1 MSKIEKAYAI
11 TDAKISFVSLV
22 DKAANKKQFLI
33 TKAEHGSASFASY
46 GRIVNADADSHYI
59 TGIVYEPLTED
70 AHGNYMTEQEITKA
84 AYWFAKNGNQVDVQ
98 HSFEPLE
105 KAAVVESYVAPCDM
119 SIGEQAIKKGTWM
132 MTVEVDDPDI
142 FEKVQKG
149 EITGFSMGGVGK
161 YSDTDDPLPE
171 DGVAKAEEQQPAK
184 GMRGLVKKMA
194 AALGFDV
201 VEKGEVADNYTKRSQ
216 SDNFWTAFYA
226 LNDVL
231 YRYNWVN
238 DRWEFASDEETI
250 RDALTDFNNI
260 VTALLTE
267 GQPVAKSLESCAV
280 VKAGKAMSKA
290 NRSTL
295 QSIYTN
301 LGEFLDKF
309 PEEEQEE
316 TEVTKKEIED
326 TVAAAL
332 PLARAAFLPKCSFCL
347 ATRSAGRPVT
357 TAISRKMAQS
367 WTISEVAP
375 VATASVSPITAATLP
390 CGGSGLRA
398 PAARSTSGVWG
409 LMAATTSGTAITPAA
424 SAPLLFFPLNS
435 PSRMMARYR

>member
-231 YRYNWVN
+231 YQYNWVN

-267 GQPVAKSLESCAV
+267 GKPVAKSLESCAV

-326 TVAAAL
+326 TVAAAVAKAL
-332 PLARAAFLPKCSFCL
+332 ETQQKPATDPVQKAAEPAAEPAAL
-347 ATRSAGRPVT
+347 
-357 TAISRKMAQS
+357 TAENVADVVAKAVAKA
-367 WTISEVAP
+367 VAP
-375 VATASVSPITAATLP
+375 VRKAAGLP
-390 CGGSGLRA
+390 
-398 PAARSTSGVWG
+398 TN
-409 LMAATTSGTAITPAA
+409 
-424 SAPLLFFPLNS
+424 LNDDGDPEEDPVQKS
-435 PSRMMARYR
+435 EPHYLAGIL

>member
-149 EITGFSMGGVGK
+149 E
-161 YSDTDDPLPE
+161 
-171 DGVAKAEEQQPAK
+171 
-184 GMRGLVKKMA
+184 
-194 AALGFDV
+194 
-201 VEKGEVADNYTKRSQ
+201 VADNYTKRSQ

-326 TVAAAL
+326 TVAAAVAKTL
-332 PLARAAFLPKCSFCL
+332 ETQQKPATNPVQKAAEPAAEPAALTAEDVGKMVEAAVKKALGQQEEPEKTPEPL
-347 ATRSAGRPVT
+347 
-357 TAISRKMAQS
+357 TAENVADVVAKAVAKA
-367 WTISEVAP
+367 VAP
-375 VATASVSPITAATLP
+375 VRKAAGLP
-390 CGGSGLRA
+390 
-398 PAARSTSGVWG
+398 TN
-409 LMAATTSGTAITPAA
+409 
-424 SAPLLFFPLNS
+424 LNDDGDPEEDPVQKS
-435 PSRMMARYR
+435 EPHYLAGIL

>member
-132 MTVEVDDPDI
+132 MTVEVDDPEI

-171 DGVAKAEEQQPAK
+171 DEVAKAEEQQPAK

-201 VEKGEVADNYTKRSQ
+201 VEKGAVADEYTKRSQ

-238 DRWEFASDEETI
+238 DRYEFASDEETI

-260 VTALLTE
+260 VTALLTD
-267 GQPVAKSLESCAV
+267 GQPVAKSLESCTV

-301 LGEFLDKF
+301 LGEFLEKF

-326 TVAAAL
+326 TVASAVAKALEAQQKPATDPVQKAAEPAAEPAAL
-332 PLARAAFLPKCSFCL
+332 TAEDVGKMVEAAVKKALGQQEEPEKTPEPL
-347 ATRSAGRPVT
+347 
-357 TAISRKMAQS
+357 TAENVADVVAKAVAKA
-367 WTISEVAP
+367 VAP
-375 VATASVSPITAATLP
+375 VRKAAGLP
-390 CGGSGLRA
+390 
-398 PAARSTSGVWG
+398 TN
-409 LMAATTSGTAITPAA
+409 
-424 SAPLLFFPLNS
+424 LNDDGDPEEDPVQKS
-435 PSRMMARYR
+435 EPHYLAGIL

>member
-119 SIGEQAIKKGTWM
+119 SVGEQAIKKGTWM

-161 YSDTDDPLPE
+161 YSDEDDPLPD
-171 DGVAKAEEQQPAK
+171 DGVAKAEEQPEK
-184 GMRGLVKKMA
+184 GMRGIFKKMA

-201 VEKGEVADNYTKRSQ
+201 VEKGKVADNYTKRIQ
-216 SDNFWTAFYA
+216 SDNFWTALSA

-231 YRYNWVN
+231 YRYNWEN
-238 DRWEFASDEETI
+238 DHWEFASDEETI
-250 RDALTDFNNI
+250 RNALNDFNNI
-260 VTALLTE
+260 VTELLTK
-267 GQPVAKSLESCAV
+267 GQPVTKSLESCAV
-280 VKAGKAMSKA
+280 IKAGKAMSKA

-326 TVAAAL
+326 TVAAAVAKAL
-332 PLARAAFLPKCSFCL
+332 EIQQKPATGPVQKAAEP
-347 ATRSAGRPVT
+347 AAEPAGLTVEAVGKMVEEAVAKALGQQEEPEKT
-357 TAISRKMAQS
+357 PELLTAENVADVVAKAVAKA
-367 WTISEVAP
+367 VAP
-375 VATASVSPITAATLP
+375 VRKAAGLP
-390 CGGSGLRA
+390 
-398 PAARSTSGVWG
+398 TN
-409 LMAATTSGTAITPAA
+409 
-424 SAPLLFFPLNS
+424 LNDDGDPEDPVEKS
-435 PSRMMARYR
+435 EPHYLAGIL

>member
-132 MTVEVDDPDI
+132 MTVEVDDPNI

-201 VEKGEVADNYTKRSQ
+201 VEKGAVADEYTKRSQ

-309 PEEEQEE
+309 PEEEEQEE

-326 TVAAAL
+326 TVAAAVAKAL
-332 PLARAAFLPKCSFCL
+332 ETQQKPETDPVQKAAEPAAEPEKAPELL
-347 ATRSAGRPVT
+347 
-357 TAISRKMAQS
+357 TAENVADVVAKAVAKA
-367 WTISEVAP
+367 VAP
-375 VATASVSPITAATLP
+375 VRKAAGLP
-390 CGGSGLRA
+390 
-398 PAARSTSGVWG
+398 TN
-409 LMAATTSGTAITPAA
+409 
-424 SAPLLFFPLNS
+424 LNDDGDPEDPVEKS
-435 PSRMMARYR
+435 EPHYLAGIL

>member
-119 SIGEQAIKKGTWM
+119 SVGEQAIKKGTWM

-161 YSDTDDPLPE
+161 YSDEDDPLPD
-171 DGVAKAEEQQPAK
+171 DGVAKAEEQPEK
-184 GMRGLVKKMA
+184 GMRGIFKKMA

-201 VEKGEVADNYTKRSQ
+201 VEKGEVADNYTKRIQ

-250 RDALTDFNNI
+250 RNALNDFNNI
-260 VTALLTE
+260 VTELLTK

-280 VKAGKAMSKA
+280 IKAGKAMSKA

-316 TEVTKKEIED
+316 TEVTKQEILRSFDAWDAHAAHGD
-326 TVAAAL
+326 TYSLRRKYADRL
-332 PLARAAFLPKCSFCL
+332 EKLLDCKIPIHRKINSNKLARDRRRARQCRCIYKKQHKALSL
-347 ATRSAGRPVT
+347 
-357 TAISRKMAQS
+357 
-367 WTISEVAP
+367 
-375 VATASVSPITAATLP
+375 SVSQNT
-390 CGGSGLRA
+390 R
-398 PAARSTSGVWG
+398 PAEIMPWA
-409 LMAATTSGTAITPAA
+409 
-424 SAPLLFFPLNS
+424 
-435 PSRMMARYR
+435 

>member
-119 SIGEQAIKKGTWM
+119 SVGEQASKKGTWM

-161 YSDTDDPLPE
+161 YSDEDDPLPD
-171 DGVAKAEEQQPAK
+171 DGVAKAEEQPEK
-184 GMRGLVKKMA
+184 GMRGIFKKMA

-201 VEKGEVADNYTKRSQ
+201 VEKGEVADNYTKRM
-216 SDNFWTAFYA
+216 
-226 LNDVL
+226 
-231 YRYNWVN
+231 
-238 DRWEFASDEETI
+238 
-250 RDALTDFNNI
+250 LTK
-260 VTALLTE
+260 

-280 VKAGKAMSKA
+280 IKAGKAMSKA

-326 TVAAAL
+326 TVAAAVAKAL
-332 PLARAAFLPKCSFCL
+332 ETQQKPAADPVQK
-347 ATRSAGRPVT
+347 AAEPAAEPAGLTVEAVSKMVEAAVAKALGQQEEPEKT
-357 TAISRKMAQS
+357 PELLTAENVADVVAKAVAKA
-367 WTISEVAP
+367 VAP
-375 VATASVSPITAATLP
+375 VRKAAGLP
-390 CGGSGLRA
+390 
-398 PAARSTSGVWG
+398 TN
-409 LMAATTSGTAITPAA
+409 
-424 SAPLLFFPLNS
+424 LNDDGDPEDPVEKS
-435 PSRMMARYR
+435 EPHYLAGIL

>member
-161 YSDTDDPLPE
+161 YSDEDDPLPD
-171 DGVAKAEEQQPAK
+171 DGVAKAEEQPEK
-184 GMRGLVKKMA
+184 GMRGIFKKMA

-201 VEKGEVADNYTKRSQ
+201 VEKGEVADNYSEAGNVIIEYDINSLISFNKPKDKTYRKNRVIR
-216 SDNFWTAFYA
+216 
-226 LNDVL
+226 VL
-231 YRYNWVN
+231 
-238 DRWEFASDEETI
+238 DSIQETI
-250 RDALTDFNNI
+250 QNNFPPNKYDNSPTGWSVMKGIGQTILKQYEEMGAIKNVDYDADFNIDESLSSGDEVYFI
-260 VTALLTE
+260 VAI
-267 GQPVAKSLESCAV
+267 QPVDSAEKLYFT
-280 VKAGKAMSKA
+280 VK
-290 NRSTL
+290 
-295 QSIYTN
+295 
-301 LGEFLDKF
+301 
-309 PEEEQEE
+309 
-316 TEVTKKEIED
+316 
-326 TVAAAL
+326 
-332 PLARAAFLPKCSFCL
+332 
-347 ATRSAGRPVT
+347 TR
-357 TAISRKMAQS
+357 
-367 WTISEVAP
+367 
-375 VATASVSPITAATLP
+375 
-390 CGGSGLRA
+390 
-398 PAARSTSGVWG
+398 
-409 LMAATTSGTAITPAA
+409 
-424 SAPLLFFPLNS
+424 
-435 PSRMMARYR
+435 

>member
-161 YSDTDDPLPE
+161 YSDEDDPLPD
-171 DGVAKAEEQQPAK
+171 DGVAKAEEQPEK
-184 GMRGLVKKMA
+184 GMRGIFKKMA

-250 RDALTDFNNI
+250 RDALNDFNNI
-260 VTALLTE
+260 VTELLTK

-309 PEEEQEE
+309 PEEDQEE
-316 TEVTKKEIED
+316 TDQKAVEPAAEPATLTAEDVGKMVEAAVKKALGQQEEPEK
-326 TVAAAL
+326 TPEPLTAENVADVVAKAV
-332 PLARAAFLPKCSFCL
+332 AKA
-347 ATRSAGRPVT
+347 
-357 TAISRKMAQS
+357 
-367 WTISEVAP
+367 VAP
-375 VATASVSPITAATLP
+375 VRKAAGLP
-390 CGGSGLRA
+390 
-398 PAARSTSGVWG
+398 TN
-409 LMAATTSGTAITPAA
+409 
-424 SAPLLFFPLNS
+424 LNDDGDPEEDPVQKS
-435 PSRMMARYR
+435 EPHYLAGIL

>member
-1 MSKIEKAYAI
+1 
-11 TDAKISFVSLV
+11 
-22 DKAANKKQFLI
+22 
-33 TKAEHGSASFASY
+33 
-46 GRIVNADADSHYI
+46 
-59 TGIVYEPLTED
+59 
-70 AHGNYMTEQEITKA
+70 MTEQEITKA

-119 SIGEQAIKKGTWM
+119 SVGEQAIKKGTWM

-161 YSDTDDPLPE
+161 YSDEDDPLPD
-171 DGVAKAEEQQPAK
+171 DGVAKAEEQPEK
-184 GMRGLVKKMA
+184 GMRGIFKKMA

-201 VEKGEVADNYTKRSQ
+201 VEKGEVADNYTKRIQ

-250 RDALTDFNNI
+250 RNALNDFNNI
-260 VTALLTE
+260 VTELLTK

-280 VKAGKAMSKA
+280 IKAGKAMSKA

-326 TVAAAL
+326 TVTAAVAKAL
-332 PLARAAFLPKCSFCL
+332 ETQQKPATDPVQKAAEP
-347 ATRSAGRPVT
+347 AAEPAGLTVEAVGKMVEEAVAKALGQQEEPEKT
-357 TAISRKMAQS
+357 PELLTAENVADVVAKAVAKA
-367 WTISEVAP
+367 VAP
-375 VATASVSPITAATLP
+375 VRKAAGLP
-390 CGGSGLRA
+390 
-398 PAARSTSGVWG
+398 TN
-409 LMAATTSGTAITPAA
+409 
-424 SAPLLFFPLNS
+424 LNDDGDPEDPVEKS
-435 PSRMMARYR
+435 EPHYLAGIL

>member
-119 SIGEQAIKKGTWM
+119 SVGEQAIKKGTWM
-132 MTVEVDDPDI
+132 MTVEVDDTDI

-161 YSDTDDPLPE
+161 YSDEDDPLPD
-171 DGVAKAEEQQPAK
+171 DGVAKAEEQPEK
-184 GMRGLVKKMA
+184 GMRGIFKKMA

-201 VEKGEVADNYTKRSQ
+201 VEKGEVADNYTKRIQ

-231 YRYNWVN
+231 YRYNWEN
-238 DRWEFASDEETI
+238 DHWEFASDEETV
-250 RDALTDFNNI
+250 RNALNDFNNI
-260 VTALLTE
+260 VTELLTK
-267 GQPVAKSLESCAV
+267 GQPVTKSLESCAV
-280 VKAGKAMSKA
+280 IKAGKAMSKA

-316 TEVTKKEIED
+316 TEVTMKEIED
-326 TVAAAL
+326 TVAAAVAKAL
-332 PLARAAFLPKCSFCL
+332 ETQQKPATDPVQKAAEP
-347 ATRSAGRPVT
+347 AAEPAGLTVEAVGKMVEEAVAKALGQQEEPEKT
-357 TAISRKMAQS
+357 PELLTAENVADVVAKAVAKA
-367 WTISEVAP
+367 VAP
-375 VATASVSPITAATLP
+375 VRKAAGLP
-390 CGGSGLRA
+390 
-398 PAARSTSGVWG
+398 TN
-409 LMAATTSGTAITPAA
+409 
-424 SAPLLFFPLNS
+424 LNDDGDPEDPVEKS
-435 PSRMMARYR
+435 EPHYLAGIL

>member
-84 AYWFAKNGNQVDVQ
+84 AYWFAKNGNQVDV
-98 HSFEPLE
+98 H
-105 KAAVVESYVAPCDM
+105 
-119 SIGEQAIKKGTWM
+119 
-132 MTVEVDDPDI
+132 PDI

-161 YSDTDDPLPE
+161 YSDEDDPLPD
-171 DGVAKAEEQQPAK
+171 DGVAKAEEQPEK
-184 GMRGLVKKMA
+184 GMRGIFKKMA

-201 VEKGEVADNYTKRSQ
+201 VEKGEVADNYTKRIQ

-250 RDALTDFNNI
+250 RNALNDFNNI
-260 VTALLTE
+260 VTELLTK

-280 VKAGKAMSKA
+280 IKAGKAMSKA

-326 TVAAAL
+326 TVAAAVAKAL
-332 PLARAAFLPKCSFCL
+332 ETQQKPATDPVQKAAEP
-347 ATRSAGRPVT
+347 AAEPAGLTVEAVGKMVEEAVAKALGQQEEPEKT
-357 TAISRKMAQS
+357 PELLTAENVADVVAKAVAKA
-367 WTISEVAP
+367 VAP
-375 VATASVSPITAATLP
+375 VRKAAGLP
-390 CGGSGLRA
+390 
-398 PAARSTSGVWG
+398 TN
-409 LMAATTSGTAITPAA
+409 
-424 SAPLLFFPLNS
+424 LNDDGDPEDPVEKS
-435 PSRMMARYR
+435 EPHYLAGIL

>member
-119 SIGEQAIKKGTWM
+119 SVGEQAIKKGTWM

-161 YSDTDDPLPE
+161 YSDEDDPLPD
-171 DGVAKAEEQQPAK
+171 DGVAKAEEQPEK
-184 GMRGLVKKMA
+184 GMRGMSVITFKPNDHTKITTDFERYEFACPCGCTAQMIDPELVQKMQTIRTKLGKAIKVTSGYRCVKHNADPKVGGSRTSRHLYGIAADWRTNDRSVNPVALGIIA
-194 AALGFDV
+194 AAQGFGAVGIYWHDKAAIVHTDTRGGKATWLCVQPGVYPSTTYNKFVLPTIEQGCEGAANRAATVMLQRLLGIPHDGSF
-201 VEKGEVADNYTKRSQ
+201 GPATTKALMTAQRKHGLVPDGICGPKS
-216 SDNFWTAFYA
+216 WTALSGA
-226 LNDVL
+226 
-231 YRYNWVN
+231 
-238 DRWEFASDEETI
+238 
-250 RDALTDFNNI
+250 
-260 VTALLTE
+260 
-267 GQPVAKSLESCAV
+267 
-280 VKAGKAMSKA
+280 
-290 NRSTL
+290 
-295 QSIYTN
+295 
-301 LGEFLDKF
+301 DKY
-309 PEEEQEE
+309 
-316 TEVTKKEIED
+316 
-326 TVAAAL
+326 L
-332 PLARAAFLPKCSFCL
+332 
-347 ATRSAGRPVT
+347 
-357 TAISRKMAQS
+357 
-367 WTISEVAP
+367 
-375 VATASVSPITAATLP
+375 
-390 CGGSGLRA
+390 
-398 PAARSTSGVWG
+398 
-409 LMAATTSGTAITPAA
+409 
-424 SAPLLFFPLNS
+424 
-435 PSRMMARYR
+435 

>member
-231 YRYNWVN
+231 YRYNWAN

-280 VKAGKAMSKA
+280 VKAGKAMTFPDEGSEKA
-290 NRSTL
+290 WLIRVTINACHDLRRSVWSRNRTELPENLADSFETPQDNALYAAVFSLPEKYRVVVLLYYYEDYSIQEISEMIQRNPSTIQTQL
-295 QSIYTN
+295 ERARKKLKMQ
-301 LGEFLDKF
+301 L
-309 PEEEQEE
+309 EQ
-316 TEVTKKEIED
+316 KGG
-326 TVAAAL
+326 
-332 PLARAAFLPKCSFCL
+332 FHY
-347 ATRSAGRPVT
+347 GQ
-357 TAISRKMAQS
+357 TAIQA
-367 WTISEVAP
+367 
-375 VATASVSPITAATLP
+375 
-390 CGGSGLRA
+390 CH
-398 PAARSTSGVWG
+398 
-409 LMAATTSGTAITPAA
+409 GT
-424 SAPLLFFPLNS
+424 NS
-435 PSRMMARYR
+435 DV